1 MRTEESESIPLANDL
16 ELLPPKIID
25 GKDELNL
32 AEFPLSAISA
42 RLSPEQKTLTF
53 EDRIWDESRSE
64 VITRHLSI
72 TASDQHGLPTALDD
86 EVILGLVQLSKL
98 RHFSERSVPFTRYQ
112 LIQLLGWRDEGKS
125 YERLETSLKRW
136 LGVTLYYKNA
146 WWSKKDLSWVDENFH
161 ILDRVTL
168 YDRENARSR
177 TSKEQAQLP
186 LSSFTW
192 NDVLFRSFETGNL
205 KSIDFDFY
213 KSLKSS
219 IAKRLYRF
227 LDKRFWHRARWEFDL
242 KEVSWE
248 HVGLAR
254 SHDTFGL
261 KRKLLIGIRELE
273 EKGFL
278 QRMPDSERFR
288 KVRSG
293 EWRVTFE
300 EERSKAKP
308 SAKPSTPDSEA
319 LAQAL
324 LERGVTP
331 STAQQI
337 VATYPP
343 ERIRTQLE
351 VFDWLLSQ
359 HDPRLSRNPAG
370 FLISSIKSEYAPPK
384 AFVGRE
390 EQAKRAAQAAERKE
404 RAEERERAKAEQE
417 NAKQTA
423 RETTIRNFWAS
434 FSDEERKCLEAE
446 ALEAANNLQRELI
459 GRGGAF
465 AQATKTSLLDAY
477 AMKVLQQGT

>member
-1 MRTEESESIPLANDL
+1 MESKEKKPSTTEL
-16 ELLPPKIID
+16 ELLPPKLIE

-32 AEFPLSAISA
+32 AEFPLSAISD
-42 RLSPEQKTLTF
+42 RLSPDQKTLTF
-53 EDRIWDESRSE
+53 EDRMWDESRGE
-64 VITRHLSI
+64 MITRQLSI
-72 TASDQHGLPTALDD
+72 TASDKHGLPTALDD

-98 RHFSERSVPFTRYQ
+98 RDFSERRVPFTRYQ

-125 YERLETSLKRW
+125 YARLETSLNRW

-146 WWSKKDLSWVDENFH
+146 WRSKKDQSWVDENFH
-161 ILDRVTL
+161 ILEHVTL
-168 YDRENARSR
+168 YDRESARSR
-177 TSKEQAQLP
+177 ASKDQTPLP

-192 NDVLFRSFETGNL
+192 NEVLFRSFATGNL

-213 KSLKSS
+213 KSLGSS

-227 LDKRFWHRARWEFDL
+227 VDKRFWHRLRWEFDL
-242 KEVSWE
+242 KELCWE
-248 HVGLAR
+248 HIGLAR

-261 KRKLLIGIRELE
+261 KRQLLTGIRELE

-278 QRMPDSERFR
+278 QPMPESERFR
-288 KVRSG
+288 KLRSG
-293 EWRVTFE
+293 EWRVLFE
-300 EERSKAKP
+300 KARPKVKP
-308 SAKPSTPDSEA
+308 SLGPSAPDDHALVEA
-319 LAQAL
+319 LLA
-324 LERGVTP
+324 RGVTP
-331 STAQQI
+331 STAQH
-337 VATYPP
+337 VVSTFTP

-359 HDPRLSRNPAG
+359 HDPKVSRNPAG

-390 EQAKRAAQAAERKE
+390 EQARRAAQAAERKE
-404 RAEERERAKAEQE
+404 RAEERARAKAEQE

-423 RETTIRNFWAS
+423 RETAIRNFWAS
-434 FSDEERKCLEAE
+434 FSDEERKRLEAE
-446 ALEAANNLQRELI
+446 AWEAANNLQRELI

-477 AMKVLQQGT
+477 ALKVLQQGT